1 MPAIPAQLH
10 APGEAI
16 DGFTVR
22 SVDPV
27 PEVRGR
33 AYRIDHR
40 ASGARIL
47 HVHCDDPENLFSI
60 NFPTPPPDDTGLP
73 HILEHVVL
81 AGSKRFPV
89 REPFFEMLKMSMA
102 TFINAM
108 TAPDCTYYPVASNT
122 RKDLFNLAE
131 VYFDAVFHPL
141 LTEDSF
147 KREGHHLAPA
157 DPDDPSGALS
167 VTGIVYNEMKGAYS
181 SPLARLHRDAMRKL
195 LPDTIY
201 GRSSGGEP
209 EAIPDLTYD
218 SFRRYHADHYQP
230 GNAYFFLYGDI
241 PTRDYLDFLSD
252 RLAGLTSRP
261 PVIDLGL
268 QARWSAARHFDD
280 TYPIEPGESTDGKTY
295 LLLAW
300 LAADATDVDASI
312 EWYLLDTILL
322 GHEAA
327 PLRKAIIDSG
337 IGADMVSSGAFP
349 LGREIAFAVGVKDSE
364 ADRRE
369 RFTELVVSTLSD
381 IADRGVTAE
390 EVSTALQQATYHYQ
404 EIQPMFP
411 LHTLD
416 RVIDAWIYGMD
427 PLTFLRLGE
436 HLEAFRQRYRDDPT
450 LFERLIREQVLAN
463 PHRLSICLCPDP
475 EMQEQTDAAFTER
488 MSALRDTFSDADT
501 EQIAEQAAA
510 LQRSNSQ
517 PNSPDAVARLPQLA
531 VGDLPDEI
539 THIDTAVGHVDGVAL
554 LRTDVFAN
562 GVNYLALSFDL
573 VGLPAELWPFMPR
586 YTSALRKLG
595 AAGQDYAA
603 IARRTAAT
611 TGGIGAGTGIGCHA
625 EDPDRPVWRL
635 TVRLKALDD
644 QIEPALELLR
654 DLLFEVDPGDRD
666 RLREVMVQ
674 TRSRCRTQ
682 LVHQGL
688 GTAQTYAARGMSE
701 GGYLHDL
708 MGGLPQLDQ
717 SEEVA
722 GAFDE
727 HADALIERIESI
739 RDFLLNRER
748 LAVSFTGSDAAFDLT
763 SAALASWIASMPA
776 APVVPGPTGFEP
788 LPPSHAGLAG
798 PIQVAHCAKVLPAPP
813 ATDPAEAP
821 LRVGAHLIRMDYLLP
836 EVRFKGNAYGA
847 SFSYDP
853 RASRAAFGSYRDPH
867 VARTLGVFDAT
878 DRYVADADWSQLD
891 IDRAIIATAKDDFR
905 PVRPSQATGAA
916 LQRHLGG
923 TTPELQQRRYESLRR
938 VTPRAV
944 KEALADLLAPS
955 EQTSVCVVSSRQKLE
970 QANQELEQPLDVR
983 DILRPGAGAG
993 AGEQRLV

>member
-1 MPAIPAQLH
+1 
-10 APGEAI
+10 
-16 DGFTVR
+16 
-22 SVDPV
+22 
-27 PEVRGR
+27 
-33 AYRIDHR
+33 
-40 ASGARIL
+40 
-47 HVHCDDPENLFSI
+47 
-60 NFPTPPPDDTGLP
+60 
-73 HILEHVVL
+73 
-81 AGSKRFPV
+81 
-89 REPFFEMLKMSMA
+89 
-102 TFINAM
+102 
-108 TAPDCTYYPVASNT
+108 
-122 RKDLFNLAE
+122 
-131 VYFDAVFHPL
+131 
-141 LTEDSF
+141 
-147 KREGHHLAPA
+147 
-157 DPDDPSGALS
+157 
-167 VTGIVYNEMKGAYS
+167 
-181 SPLARLHRDAMRKL
+181 
-195 LPDTIY
+195 
-201 GRSSGGEP
+201 
-209 EAIPDLTYD
+209 
-218 SFRRYHADHYQP
+218 
-230 GNAYFFLYGDI
+230 
-241 PTRDYLDFLSD
+241 
-252 RLAGLTSRP
+252 
-261 PVIDLGL
+261 
-268 QARWSAARHFDD
+268 
-280 TYPIEPGESTDGKTY
+280 
-295 LLLAW
+295 
-300 LAADATDVDASI
+300 
-312 EWYLLDTILL
+312 
-322 GHEAA
+322 
-327 PLRKAIIDSG
+327 
-337 IGADMVSSGAFP
+337 
-349 LGREIAFAVGVKDSE
+349 
-364 ADRRE
+364 
-369 RFTELVVSTLSD
+369 
-381 IADRGVTAE
+381 
-390 EVSTALQQATYHYQ
+390 
-404 EIQPMFP
+404 MFP

-463 PHRLSICLCPDP
+463 PHRLSICLRPDP

-539 THIDTAVGHVDGVAL
+539 THIDTSVGDVDGVDL
-554 LRTDVFAN
+554 LRNDVFAN

-611 TGGIGAGTGIGCHA
+611 TGGIGASTGIGCHA

-635 TVRLKALDD
+635 TMRLKALDH

-748 LAVSFTGSDAAFDLT
+748 LAVSFTGSDAAFDLA
-763 SAALASWIASMPA
+763 SAALSAWITSMPS
-776 APVVPGPTGFEP
+776 APVVPAPTGFEP

-878 DRYVADADWSQLD
+878 DRYVAEAEWSQLD
-891 IDRAIIATAKDDFR
+891 IDRAIIATAKGDFR
-905 PVRPSQATGAA
+905 PIRPTRRPAQRCSDTWAAPRRSCSSGATSRCAASPAGGEGSARRPAGAVRAGVGLRGFQPPETGAG
-916 LQRHLGG
+916 Q
-923 TTPELQQRRYESLRR
+923 
-938 VTPRAV
+938 
-944 KEALADLLAPS
+944 
-955 EQTSVCVVSSRQKLE
+955 
-970 QANQELEQPLDVR
+970 
-983 DILRPGAGAG
+983 PGAGAAAGRTRHPAPWRRRPPVTRSRGVATSRWARSNAARSSPRPGRDAIRCSPTSAAGRCSTSWSCRRSSASSCSAICPPTTWSSLSRTSTCWTACG
-993 AGEQRLV
+993 AATGSV